1 MNHDLHRLHRRRS
14 DPDEEIRHIP
24 ALARHMDAGATEP
37 RTHLAEP
44 LRKLNSMPFFTT
56 PMAST
61 LAKKRLIEAIQ
72 PFRIHEADALDA
84 KFS

>member
-1 MNHDLHRLHRRRS
+1 MPTLLGPRPTRA
-14 DPDEEIRHIP
+14 
-24 ALARHMDAGATEP
+24 AL
-37 RTHLAEP
+37 

-61 LAKKRLIEAIQ
+61 LAKTRLIEAIQ